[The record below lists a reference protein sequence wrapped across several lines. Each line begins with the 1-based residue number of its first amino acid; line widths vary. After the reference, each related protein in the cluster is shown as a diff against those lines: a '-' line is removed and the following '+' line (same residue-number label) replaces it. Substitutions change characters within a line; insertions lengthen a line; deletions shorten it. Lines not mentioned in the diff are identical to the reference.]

1 VIPAG
6 GFLRDPTKKS
16 VDAEER
22 VESARKA
29 ALVGGKRRA
38 QALSAARRKAN
49 RARSVETAVGDR
61 RANGKD

>member
-1 VIPAG
+1 
-6 GFLRDPTKKS
+6 
-16 VDAEER
+16 